1 MRQEQGLGRIM
12 TILFLVIILLAIG
25 ASMYFLQTQYHAET
39 VETAKTEMLA
49 LQGKV
54 KMVARENVMD
64 KEGHPLLGELL
75 EGQEETEWVKT
86 LVQEGIIPA
95 TTGIY
100 KVTQT
105 ELGILELNTITL
117 EEGEY
122 FLVNYEEAEVYFYA
136 KQDKESYTWYQLSA
150 LLKTELEETENTID
164 ENVVEEDITET
175 TDTTQT
181 EDTAEETT
189 TEE

>member
-1 MRQEQGLGRIM
+1 MRQEQGLGKIM
-12 TILFLVIILLAIG
+12 TILFLVIILLTIG
-25 ASMYFLQTQYHAET
+25 VSVYFLQTQYHAET

-95 TTGIY
+95 TTGMY
-100 KVTQT
+100 KVTQK

-122 FLVNYEEAEVYFYA
+122 FLVNYEQAEVYFYA
-136 KQDKESYTWYQLSA
+136 KQDKGSYTWYQLSD
-150 LLKTELEETENTID
+150 LLKLEQEEMVNPTEENAESTENA
-164 ENVVEEDITET
+164 EDA
-175 TDTTQT
+175 
-181 EDTAEETT
+181 AEETT